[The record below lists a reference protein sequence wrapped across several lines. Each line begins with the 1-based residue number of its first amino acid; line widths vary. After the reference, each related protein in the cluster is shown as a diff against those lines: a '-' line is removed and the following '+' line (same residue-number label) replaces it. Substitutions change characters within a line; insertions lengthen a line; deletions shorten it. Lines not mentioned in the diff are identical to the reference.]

1 MGFVFT
7 TRSDTAGQVR
17 RIALEQADKALRDAE
32 EMAEGFDATVHRIRR
47 RCKRLRGLLRL
58 IRPAFDGYSR
68 ENTTIRDAAA
78 ELSGSRDAKVV
89 LDTFDALFADGA
101 LSLSV
106 ESRESVRA
114 LLRPPEGSVSEQHA
128 RAVLED
134 FTARMRPLRDR
145 IADWDLDGNGFG
157 LIEDGLEATYRTL
170 REDFATA
177 ARSGDAED
185 LHECRKAVK
194 YHWHHVTLLERA
206 APHVLSAQRAA
217 LDKLGEHLGDHH
229 NLAVLADRLGTGDGA
244 LDRSVIKGVHAA
256 VTKRQ
261 HDLAEVALELG
272 AQLTAERAGAVRDRF
287 AAYWRLRPE
296 R

>member
-1 MGFVFT
+1 MAFAFT

-68 ENTTIRDAAA
+68 ENATIRDAAA

-89 LDTFDALFADGA
+89 LDTFDTLLADGV
-101 LSLSV
+101 LSLDV
-106 ESRESVRA
+106 ESREAVRA
-114 LLRPPEGSVSEQHA
+114 LLQPPEGAMSEQHG

-145 IADWDLDGNGFG
+145 IADWDLDGNSFG

-177 ARSGDAED
+177 SRSEDAED

-194 YHWHHVTLLERA
+194 YHWHHVTLLEKS
-206 APHVLSAQRAA
+206 APHVLSPQRNA

-229 NLAVLADRLGTGDGA
+229 NLAVLAERLDTSDGS
-244 LDRSVIKGVHAA
+244 LDEAVIKSVHAA

-261 HDLAEVALELG
+261 HDLAEAALELG
-272 AQLTAERAGAVRDRF
+272 AQLTAERAGAMRDRF
-287 AAYWRLRPE
+287 AAYWRLLPE

>member
-1 MGFVFT
+1 MAFAFS
-7 TRSDTAGQVR
+7 TRNDTAGQIR

-58 IRPAFDGYSR
+58 IRPVFDSYAR
-68 ENTTIRDAAA
+68 ENATIRDAAA
-78 ELSGSRDAKVV
+78 ELSDSRDAKVV
-89 LDTFDALFADGA
+89 LDTFDTLVADGA
-101 LSLSV
+101 VSLTV
-106 ESRESVRA
+106 EGREAIRA
-114 LLRPPEGSVSEQHA
+114 LLQPPQGSVSEQHG

-145 IADWDLDGNGFG
+145 IADWQLDGSGFG
-157 LIEDGLEATYRTL
+157 LLEDGLEATYRTL

-177 ARSGDAED
+177 SRSANAED

-194 YHWHHVTLLERA
+194 YHWHHVTLLERT
-206 APHVLSAQRAA
+206 APDALQPQRNA

-229 NLAVLADRLGTGDGA
+229 NLAVLSERLDSGDGT
-244 LDRSVIKGVHAA
+244 LDRAVVERVHSA
-256 VTKRQ
+256 VAKRQ
-261 HDLAEVALELG
+261 HDLARAALQLG
-272 AQLTAERAGAVRDRF
+272 AQVTAERAGALRDRF
-287 AAYWRLRPE
+287 AAYWRLLPE

>member
-1 MGFVFT
+1 MGFAFT
-7 TRSDTAGQVR
+7 TRTDAAGQVR
-17 RIALEQADKALRDAE
+17 RIALEQVEKALEDAE
-32 EMAEGFDATVHRIRR
+32 EMADGFDATVHRIRR

-58 IRPAFDGYSR
+58 IRPVFDGYSR
-68 ENTTIRDAAA
+68 ENATIRDAAA

-89 LDTFDALFADGA
+89 LDTFDALLADGA

-106 ESRESVRA
+106 ENREAVRA
-114 LLRPPEGSVSEQHA
+114 LLQPPEGAVSEQHG
-128 RAVLED
+128 RAMLDD

-145 IADWDLDGNGFG
+145 IADWDLGGNGFG

-177 ARSGDAED
+177 SRSEDAED

-194 YHWHHVTLLERA
+194 YHWHHVTLLEKS
-206 APHVLSAQRAA
+206 APNILSAQRDA
-217 LDKLGEHLGDHH
+217 LGKLGEHLGDHH
-229 NLAVLADRLGTGDGA
+229 NLAVLAERLDSGDS
-244 LDRSVIKGVHAA
+244 SVDKAVVQSVHAA

-261 HDLAEVALELG
+261 HDLAEAARELG

-287 AAYWRLRPE
+287 AAYWRLLPE